1 MVVAV
6 WSLQAAGARLSQAAA
21 AGGENRVHPVDGAV
35 LNNLRPAGGVAGA
48 VPISLQGGVKPRQ
61 PSKLSRKG
69 FCAER

>member
-21 AGGENRVHPVDGAV
+21 AGGANRVHQVDGAAPNS
-35 LNNLRPAGGVAGA
+35 LHPAWGVAGA
-48 VPISLQGGVKPRQ
+48 VPSNLLGGGKPRQ
-61 PSKLSRKG
+61 LNKLSPEE

>member
-21 AGGENRVHPVDGAV
+21 AGGENLVHPADGAAPTS
-35 LNNLRPAGGVAGA
+35 LRPGGA
-48 VPISLQGGVKPRQ
+48 VVGVGLSNLLGGGKPRQ
-61 PSKLSRKG
+61 LNKLSPEE